1 MMANLS
7 DQIREL
13 IDNGA
18 RPISESEIVTRRP
31 VTGARPDPV
40 AGRRKHRPRWG
51 AAVAA
56 SVAAAAAAAITVA
69 LVGGGTGR
77 EPAGQHSTV
86 LTAAM
91 VRKVATASGTA
102 LAQAGHL
109 WITYSIVDSWGGRE
123 AGTEDL
129 TFNHKNWND
138 AIARTSSPKFWAVN
152 RYVDGRLYYHG
163 PGFERHRGD
172 PLHWYRET
180 NPIVIRNRGTES
192 APDPRRLLQFLA
204 PAARFV
210 RAGHQVIDGVR
221 VEHLRATRLTH
232 LSGLNALNDGGP
244 IGRVTSLDVWV
255 DDHGVIRLMHL
266 TSQKSITMHSRKKFY
281 VPGKNGKRT
290 VKFGSRIFV
299 RHGIE
304 RQSARVS
311 FLDIGH
317 PPTITAPAHSIP
329 IHASE

>member
-1 MMANLS
+1 MTANLS
-7 DQIREL
+7 DQIRGL
-13 IDNGA
+13 IDTGA
-18 RPISESEIVTRRP
+18 RPISASEIMARQP
-31 VTGARPDPV
+31 VAARLDPV
-40 AGRRKHRPRWG
+40 AARPKRLSRRG
-51 AAVAA
+51 AAIAA
-56 SVAAAAAAAITVA
+56 GLAAGAAAAITVA
-69 LVGGGTGR
+69 LAGGGTDR
-77 EPAGQHSTV
+77 EPARHVSTV

-91 VRKVATASGTA
+91 VRRFAAASGTA

-109 WITYSIVDSWGGRE
+109 RITYSDVGSLGGRD

-138 AIARTSSPKFWAVN
+138 AFDQTSPPSLWAVN
-152 RYVDGRLYYHG
+152 RYVGGHLYYYG

-180 NPIVIRNRGTES
+180 NPIVIRHRGTES
-192 APDPRRLLQFLA
+192 APDPRRLLQVLA

-221 VEHLRATRLTH
+221 VEHLHATRLTH
-232 LSGLNALNDGGP
+232 LSGLSALNAGGP

-255 DDHGVIRLMHL
+255 DGRGVIRRMHL
-266 TSQKSITMHSRKKFY
+266 TSQKSITTHSRKKFI
-281 VPGKNGKRT
+281 VPGKNGKPT

-304 RQSARVS
+304 RRSAWVS

-329 IHASE
+329 THASE